1 MPCGFV
7 KSIPLE
13 LEEAATI
20 DGCAAAPTFYLICPS

>member
-1 MPCGFV
+1 MPYGFV

-20 DGCAAAPTFYLICPS
+20 DGCAPAQTFYLISPS